1 MSSPVYGGTVGADF
15 DKTCPSGTYISHIYG
30 TQAGGVV
37 SIAAQCT
44 DGTNLGSSGGSGG
57 EGRGPGDCQGGIDGV
72 NVISSSSTI
81 GRIGQTCNG
90 QPNIPVGTGSIPN
103 PTADTFACPEGQ
115 KVKGIRGKAAS
126 TVNSI
131 QVFCDSPGW
140 SAPPAATP
148 PTAFVSGSPLST
160 MAAPTAFV
168 SGSPLST
175 MAAPTS
181 SMSGSP
187 LSTMAAPTSSMSG
200 SPLSTTT
207 TAPSAILEPDDDMS
221 SSPLSAVQSQYS
233 RSPSST
239 IGPSAAPTS
248 SGPTTCVA
256 DGELHTTPNG
266 LDCCSGEGI
275 DEEGKCKAK
284 GMSTGVIIGIVV
296 FMLLILAMIGYA
308 MSRRAAKPAVPVVP
322 KAPAFK

>member
-1 MSSPVYGGTVGADF
+1 MASAASPVYGGTVGADF

-44 DGTNLGSSGGSGG
+44 DGTNLGSSGGTGG

-103 PTADTFACPEGQ
+103 PQSATFACPEGQ

-140 SAPPAATP
+140 SAPPAAAP
-148 PTAFVSGSPLST
+148 PL
-160 MAAPTAFV
+160 AFV

-181 SMSGSP
+181 SMSVSP
-187 LSTMAAPTSSMSG
+187 ISTMAAPTSYMSG

-207 TAPSAILEPDDDMS
+207 TAPSAMLEPDDDMS

-248 SGPTTCVA
+248 SGPTACIA
-256 DGELHTTPNG
+256 DGEVSAKTDG
-266 LDCCSGEGI
+266 EDCCSGEGI
-275 DEEGKCKAK
+275 DEDGKCKKK
-284 GMSTGVIIGIVV
+284 GLSNGVIIGIVV
-296 FMLLILAMIGYA
+296 LMLLILAMIGYA
-308 MSRRAAKPAVPVVP
+308 MSRGGAKPVVPVVP
-322 KAPAFK
+322 KPPALK